1 MRTQVNEIE
10 EVAGFDP
17 FLGPK
22 TGTNRKPVKIRLF
35 DRLTVSRWFRNE
47 VANTFPAL
55 GNNET
60 DWRMMQYLLF
70 GAATDENSK
79 KLLLAHEF
87 LAEIAGHKGNSSNFK
102 SGAFLER
109 FRDTHF
115 STDTFTWTPHVAAT
129 KCRQVE
135 RWILPAPL
143 QRALEAEYAREH
155 YESGRVYFATGLA
168 FNKDTQR
175 KDRRSKQDASK
186 QCAAEAQ
193 TREAREILEYLN
205 NLPPHQ
211 FNRIVFLNLDA
222 AVETATSLANENTK
236 KQQLDILK
244 HIQEQPQPFYRPVH
258 EGNTDRIFGVGPA
271 ITALKREVRNA
282 LIEGWTKADLKSSQL
297 AINAMLWDVQEVTAF
312 LRTSKR
318 SIWEALS
325 EHFDLRGDEADR
337 AKPALKTALYATCYG
352 MGVRKIGSN
361 LTKDLAALGIRKNGN
376 LFLRHPLIKALL
388 TGRRRMVKKIQR
400 ESGGRTCFGK
410 WLDTFELTVPQVLA
424 QISQAIELRI
434 MHAVFELAKTTSD
447 FTITLF
453 QHDGIAVH
461 FTDKSKCKAWKKR
474 MSDAVAREAQ
484 HFGVETFLDW
494 ESEPIAA
501 RIF

>member
-47 VANTFPAL
+47 VANAFPAL
-55 GNNET
+55 GNNEI
-60 DWRMMQYLLF
+60 DWRIMQYLLF
-70 GAATDENSK
+70 GAATDESSK
-79 KLLLAHEF
+79 RLLLAHEF
-87 LAEIAGHKGNSSNFK
+87 LAEIAGHRGNSSNFK
-102 SGAFLER
+102 SGAFLDR
-109 FRDTHF
+109 FRDTYF
-115 STDTFTWTPHVAAT
+115 SPDTFTWTPHVAAT

-135 RWILPAPL
+135 RLILPAPL

-168 FNKDTQR
+168 FNKDTQK

-186 QCAAEAQ
+186 ECTAEAQ
-193 TREAREILEYLN
+193 AREAREILEYLN

-211 FNRIVFLNLDA
+211 FNRIVFLNLDD
-222 AVETATSLANENTK
+222 AVETAMSLANENTK

-297 AINAMLWDVQEVTAF
+297 AINAMLWDVREVTTF

-325 EHFDLRGDEADR
+325 EHFDLQGKEADR
-337 AKPALKTALYATCYG
+337 AKPALKKALYATCYG
-352 MGVRKIGSN
+352 MGVRKIGRN
-361 LTKDLAALGIRKNGN
+361 LTEDLADLRIQKNGN
-376 LFLRHPLIKALL
+376 LLLKHPLIKALL
-388 TGRRRMVKKIQR
+388 AGRRRAVAKIQAD
-400 ESGGRTCFGK
+400 GGARTCFGK
-410 WLDTFELTVPQVLA
+410 WLDTFELTIPQILA
-424 QISQAIELRI
+424 QISQAIELKI
-434 MHAVFELAKTTSD
+434 MNAVFKVAKTTSN

-461 FTDKSKCKAWKKR
+461 FTDKTKMEKWKKR
-474 MSDAVAREAQ
+474 LNEAVAQEAKRAE
-484 HFGVETFLDW
+484 VETFLEW
-494 ESEPIAA
+494 EKETVPVE
-501 RIF
+501 FF